1 MLRVGRISGTHGLKG
16 ALRFRPD
23 NPDSDILA
31 EVKRIFLERDG
42 ESREFRLTAI
52 APLNPTTRRI
62 TLAGIADINAAES
75 LKGAVVMLA
84 TEDLPAAKP
93 GEFYYY
99 EAIGCE
105 VFLTDGSRLGAIEEI
120 FSNGAHDVWVV
131 RDAER
136 EVLVPVIEDVVK
148 AMDLPARRVT
158 IEPVP
163 GLLD

>member
-52 APLNPTTRRI
+52 ASLNPTTRRI
-62 TLAGIADINAAES
+62 TLEGIADINAAES

-84 TEDLPAAKP
+84 TEDVPAAKP

>member
-1 MLRVGRISGTHGLKG
+1 MV
-16 ALRFRPD
+16 
-23 NPDSDILA
+23 
-31 EVKRIFLERDG
+31 
-42 ESREFRLTAI
+42 
-52 APLNPTTRRI
+52 
-62 TLAGIADINAAES
+62 AAED
-75 LKGAVVMLA
+75 M
-84 TEDLPAAKP
+84 PAP
-93 GEFYYY
+93 ESGEFYYY

-148 AMDLPARRVT
+148 MMDLPARRVT
-158 IEPVP
+158 IDPIP